1 MGKNGGLGK
10 YTLEEQ
16 TRLRGSLR
24 WLELTG
30 TLTAREERSRY
41 SRERVLRAEGGTWQ
55 SMARA
60 ARGGGRDWDRR
71 ERPAMVRCPEKG

>member
-1 MGKNGGLGK
+1 MGKNGVGK
-10 YTLEEQ
+10 YTLDES

-24 WLELTG
+24 WLELAG

-41 SRERVLRAEGGTWQ
+41 SRERVLRAEGGAWQ

-60 ARGGGRDWDRR
+60 ARGGGRDWDHR
-71 ERPAMVRCPEKG
+71 ERPSMVRRPKKG